1 MHSLRA
7 LWYRTI
13 FRAVSGLYYR
23 RIHLVGREHL
33 PRESGPIL
41 YVGLHRNGATDG
53 MVYKRLFP
61 RATFLIAA
69 RLLSSAFR
77 RLFFTGIPVTRE
89 KDGVSAADRS
99 ANATALEACAR
110 ELIAGRELFVLPEG
124 TSDLGPRHLPFKPG
138 VAKILEHAREAGA
151 RVTVIPVAIF
161 YERPEAFRSEVTVV
175 VGPPIPT
182 ALAAE
187 LSERRRVA
195 ALMARITSALEALG
209 LNAESAAELSRI
221 ETCATL
227 AIDGDPTNRGHC
239 YYAALK
245 ALEHAPPPEHAEQAW
260 GRLVGAIV
268 QRKVA
273 TAFGVPVYSR
283 RGALWNAGWVAV
295 QSIVVAAALL
305 MNGLPVGAAYLAG
318 RRLAD
323 ARNTVALWR
332 VLVGAP
338 AAVVW
343 SFALSL
349 ACVASGHASA
359 IPVYAMLTAAGVALY
374 PELRSRWAKLR
385 NVWRGSPGRT
395 DVQILRHWVKSL
407 LALPSSALPAGHARG
422 TVSPRDPAISTRRL
436 RQRPVRGDSSSSVMH
451 G

>member
-1 MHSLRA
+1 MHLLRA

-13 FRAVSGLYYR
+13 CRAVSGLYYR

-33 PRESGPIL
+33 PSGSGPIL
-41 YVGLHRNGATDG
+41 YVGLHRNGAIDG

-89 KDGVSAADRS
+89 KDGMSAADRN
-99 ANATALEACAR
+99 ANATALATCTR

-138 VAKILEHAREAGA
+138 VARILEQALAAGA

-175 VGPPIPT
+175 VGSPIPT
-182 ALAAE
+182 ALAAD

-195 ALMARITSALEALG
+195 TLMTRITSALEALG
-209 LNAESAAELSRI
+209 LNTESAAELSRI

-227 AIDGDPTNRGHC
+227 AIDGDPTDRGQR

-245 ALEHAPPPEHAEQAW
+245 ALEHAPPPEHAEHAW

-268 QRKVA
+268 QRRVA
-273 TAFGVPVYSR
+273 TALGAPVYSR
-283 RGALWNAGWVAV
+283 RGALWNAAWVAA
-295 QSIVVAAALL
+295 QSIVGAAALVV
-305 MNGLPVGAAYLAG
+305 NAVPVGAAYLAG

-338 AAVVW
+338 TVVAW

-349 ACVASGHASA
+349 ACVASGHPWA
-359 IPVYAMLTAAGVALY
+359 IPAYALLTAAGVALY
-374 PELRSRWAKLR
+374 PELRGRWAKLR
-385 NVWRGSPGRT
+385 NVLRGSPGQT
-395 DVQILRHWVKSL
+395 DAHILRQWVESL
-407 LALPSSALPAGHARG
+407 LVLPSPAAPAGHASG
-422 TVSPRDPAISTRRL
+422 TVSSRARTPTRRL